1 MNFISNIY
9 SCFTFFFLE
18 NSKNFIYWF
27 ITHLEL
33 WVILS
38 KKTYIN
44 VVSIY
49 IIGLLCVCQIQYN
62 SRMVIYK
69 CLEKRNW
76 DWIIYFSI
84 LAVYISNLNISHIQ
98 RTNIVILLI
107 FTGKRCSKSI
117 LWNIFW
123 HFSNIT
129 RVYFTRWKR
138 LEYK

>member
-9 SCFTFFFLE
+9 SYFTFFFLKT
-18 NSKNFIYWF
+18 SKYF
-27 ITHLEL
+27 
-33 WVILS
+33 ILS
-38 KKTYIN
+38 YHSFRIMSYTIKKTYIN

-69 CLEKRNW
+69 CLEKRKW